1 MSCSA
6 INSLEQDVSVG
17 NEACPKRFPGDMSV
31 LNALSLEG
39 LGPAPYPDISG
50 KSLPKADFSIS
61 GSRSK
66 MSRPIHYLLRITRR
80 GPSTAPFG
88 WQIIRQLDSIEIAR
102 STKTFPT
109 RVEALADSARVAAPL
124 ALQGTFAHADET
136 PEGKD

>member
-1 MSCSA
+1 MPKTDCS
-6 INSLEQDVSVG
+6 L
-17 NEACPKRFPGDMSV
+17 
-31 LNALSLEG
+31 
-39 LGPAPYPDISG
+39 
-50 KSLPKADFSIS
+50 S

-88 WQIIRQLDSIEIAR
+88 WQIIRESDSIEIAH
-102 STKTFPT
+102 SAKTFPT

-124 ALQGTFAHADET
+124 ALDGTFAHADET